1 MSMKCR
7 RHNRNKIII
16 FFRIYMGSLRLPYDP
31 NPFSMEEPSGG
42 SFRRTPAGGRLR
54 GGRSVVLR
62 WVVKRFPFSTHIQL
76 QTIRSVYE
84 PAAKLQQSC
93 SKAAAKLRRSCSE
106 VEANLQRRFNK
117 ASAKVK
123 ENYSEGL
130 GKLFGSCVKSSSILN
145 QKIFRIYIK
154 IYRIFI

>member
-1 MSMKCR
+1 MKCR

-16 FFRIYMGSLRLPYDP
+16 FFWIYMGSLRLPYDP

-93 SKAAAKLRRSCSE
+93 SKAAAKLQRSCRETLAKLQRSCSE
-106 VEANLQRRFNK
+106 AAAKLQRSCSET
-117 ASAKVK
+117 AAKLQQSC
-123 ENYSEGL
+123 SEAAA
-130 GKLFGSCVKSSSILN
+130 KLQQSCSEAAAKL
-145 QKIFRIYIK
+145 Q
-154 IYRIFI
+154 